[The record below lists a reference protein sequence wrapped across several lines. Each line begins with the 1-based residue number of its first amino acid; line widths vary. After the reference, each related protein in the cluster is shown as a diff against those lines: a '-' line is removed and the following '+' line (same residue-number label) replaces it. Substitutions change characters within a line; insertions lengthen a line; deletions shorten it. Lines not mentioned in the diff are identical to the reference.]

1 MKVSK
6 FIGDLRKILKTTG
19 DVEILIKDDSV
30 GCGFNKYVYVYLDN
44 FITDSDNRNI
54 VRRNKG
60 IEDGEIF
67 LVIS

>member
-19 DVEILIKDDSV
+19 DV
-30 GCGFNKYVYVYLDN
+30 DN

-60 IEDGEIF
+60 IEYGEIF